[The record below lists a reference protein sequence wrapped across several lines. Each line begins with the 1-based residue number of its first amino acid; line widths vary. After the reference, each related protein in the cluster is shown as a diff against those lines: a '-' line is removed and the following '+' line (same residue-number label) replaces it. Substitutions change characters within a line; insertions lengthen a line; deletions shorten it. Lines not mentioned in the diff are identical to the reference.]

1 MKNKILDDFKAGKPT
16 IGTITH
22 MKSITGVEAI
32 GASGLDYVFIDQE
45 HCPVSI
51 NELNAYMVAAKA
63 ADITPIVRIPDV
75 TRASVLRA
83 LDAGAM
89 GIVVPCV
96 ETVDQVKDLVK
107 WAKFGPKGER
117 GYCMTRDAEW
127 GFNEDYKDGLL
138 GYMDIASKETLLLPQ
153 CETMGC
159 LENIE
164 EITAIDGVDG
174 ILIGP
179 YDLSFAMGIDGQFD
193 APEFKDALARILA
206 ACKKNGKICMIFTG
220 NPDDIDL
227 RTEQGFDSI
236 LFNLDVLVVINYFKG
251 IAEGFAKYK

>member
-1 MKNKILDDFKAGKPT
+1 MKNKILDEFKAGKPT

-22 MKSITGVEAI
+22 MKSMPAVEAL
-32 GASGLDYVFIDQE
+32 GASGLDYIMIDQE
-45 HCPVSI
+45 HCPVTVD
-51 NELNAYMVAAKA
+51 EVNAYMIAAKA

-75 TRASVLRA
+75 TRSSVLRA

-107 WAKFGPKGER
+107 WAKFGPNGER
-117 GYCMTRDAEW
+117 GYCMTRDADW
-127 GFNEDYKDGLL
+127 GFNDDYADGLT
-138 GYMDIASKETLLLPQ
+138 GYMKIASEQTLLIPQ

-164 EITAIDGVDG
+164 TITAMDGVDG
-174 ILIGP
+174 IMIGP

-193 APEFKDALARILA
+193 RPEFKEAIQRVLD
-206 ACKKNGKICMIFTG
+206 ACKKNGKICIIFTG
-220 NPDDIDL
+220 NPADIDL

-236 LFNLDVLVVINYFKG
+236 LFNLDVLVVINYYKQ
-251 IAEGFAKYK
+251 IAEDFAKFK